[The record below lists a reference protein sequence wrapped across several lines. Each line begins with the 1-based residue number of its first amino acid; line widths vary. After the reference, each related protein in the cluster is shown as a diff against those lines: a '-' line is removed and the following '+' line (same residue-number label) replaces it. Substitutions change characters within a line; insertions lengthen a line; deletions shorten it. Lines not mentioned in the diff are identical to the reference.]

1 MYKHMDDG
9 MLVGPDEALDRTL
22 AAMGKILLLTTG
34 CPQLGSE
41 TKFLGRLL
49 IETER
54 GFLVKPLAKLFDS
67 LLSCAGLEN
76 CNPVHPPGVRSE
88 SRVPDEKPLLG
99 PTEHSLYRTIVGK
112 LMFIAAE
119 RPDIQFWVKECAR
132 GMQSPSAR
140 DTQRANV
147 ANDGRQ

>member
-1 MYKHMDDG
+1 MDDG

-41 TKFLGRLL
+41 TKFL
-49 IETER
+49 ETER

-76 CNPVHPPGVRSE
+76 CNHVHSPGVRSE

-99 PTEHSLYRTIVGK
+99 PTEHCLCRA
-112 LMFIAAE
+112 IA
-119 RPDIQFWVKECAR
+119 
-132 GMQSPSAR
+132 G
-140 DTQRANV
+140 NV
-147 ANDGRQ
+147 HCR